1 MFDFL
6 QYLYIIKV
14 ESNHTRGHMA
24 KIAILTDSNAGIKDT
39 SEYKNLFV
47 VPMPFLIDDEEF
59 YEDINLSTDK
69 FYEKLKNDADIF
81 TSQPSYGEVTDM
93 WNKILKDYD
102 QIVYIP
108 MSSGLSSSCD
118 SATRYAAEDYEG
130 KVFVVNNQRISV
142 TQKASVFEALK
153 LAEHGKTAEEIKE
166 YLERTKMDAT
176 IYIMVPTLKYLKKGG
191 RVTPAAA
198 ALAKLFS
205 IKPILQ
211 IHGEQLDSYAKVMN
225 LIQAK
230 QKMIAAVKKDLE
242 TFLKEPFEMGK
253 LCINIAHT
261 QNEKEALKFKEEVKK
276 AFPDIPLLYV
286 DPLSLSVSCHIGPGS
301 LAIAVARCKE

>member
-1 MFDFL
+1 
-6 QYLYIIKV
+6 
-14 ESNHTRGHMA
+14 MA

-39 SEYKNLFV
+39 GEHKNLFI
-47 VPMPFLIDDEEF
+47 VPMPFLIDGEEY
-59 YEDINLSTDK
+59 YEDISLSTDD
-69 FYEKLKNDADIF
+69 FYDKLKHDAEIF
-81 TSQPSYGEVTDM
+81 TSQPSYGELTDI
-93 WNKILKDYD
+93 WNKILNEFD

-118 SATRYAAEDYEG
+118 SAIRYAEEEYEG

-153 LAEHGKTAEEIKE
+153 LAEAGKSASEIKE
-166 YLERTKMDAT
+166 YLENTKMDAT

-211 IHGEQLDSYAKVMN
+211 IHGDKLDSFAKVMN
-225 LIQAK
+225 IMQAK

-242 TFLKEPFEMGK
+242 TSLIEPYSQGK

-261 QNEKEALKFKEEVKK
+261 QNEKEAMKFKEEIEK
-276 AFPDIPLLYV
+276 AFPNLPIHFV

-301 LAIAVARCKE
+301 LALAVARCEE

>member
-1 MFDFL
+1 
-6 QYLYIIKV
+6 
-14 ESNHTRGHMA
+14 MA

-39 SEYKNLFV
+39 GDHKNLFI
-47 VPMPFLIDDEEF
+47 VPMPFLIDGEEY
-59 YEDINLSTDK
+59 YEDISLSTDD
-69 FYEKLKNDADIF
+69 FYEKLKHDAEIF
-81 TSQPSYGEVTDM
+81 TSQPSYGELTEI
-93 WNKILKDYD
+93 WNKILNDFD

-118 SATRYAAEDYEG
+118 SAVRYAEEEYEG

-142 TQKASVFEALK
+142 TQKASVYEALK
-153 LAEHGKTAEEIKE
+153 LVDAGKGASEIKS
-166 YLERTKMDAT
+166 YLEDTKMDAT

-211 IHGEQLDSYAKVMN
+211 IHGDKLDSFAKVMN
-225 LIQAK
+225 IMQAK

-242 TFLKEPFEMGK
+242 TFLKEPYETGK

-261 QNEKEALKFKEEVKK
+261 QNEKEALKFKEEVAKN
-276 AFPDIPLLYV
+276 FPNMPIHFV

-301 LAIAVARCKE
+301 LALVVARCEE

>member
-1 MFDFL
+1 
-6 QYLYIIKV
+6 
-14 ESNHTRGHMA
+14 MA

-39 SEYKNLFV
+39 SEHKNLFV
-47 VPMPFLIDDEEF
+47 VPMPFLIDGEEY
-59 YEDINLSTDK
+59 YEDINLSTEN
-69 FYEKLKNDADIF
+69 FYEKLKHDAEIF

-93 WNKILKDYD
+93 WNKILEDFD
-102 QIVYIP
+102 QIIYIP

-118 SATRYAAEDYEG
+118 SAMRYAEEEYPD

-142 TQKASVFEALK
+142 TQKASVYEALK
-153 LAEHGKTAEEIKE
+153 LAEAGKSAKEIKE
-166 YLERTKMDAT
+166 YLEKTKMDAT

-211 IHGEQLDSYAKVMN
+211 IHGEALDSYAKVMN
-225 LIQAK
+225 IMQAK

-242 TFLKEPFEMGK
+242 TFLKEPYEQGK

-261 QNEKEALKFKEEVKK
+261 QNEKEALKFKEDVQK
-276 AFPDIPLLYV
+276 AFPDIPLHFI
-286 DPLSLSVSCHIGPGS
+286 DPLSLSISCHIGPGS
-301 LAIAVARCKE
+301 LALAVARCKE